1 MKWILAGLAFAL
13 AVGLAVGTTAI
24 RAESARQR
32 LRLEL
37 DYQAISDRVMELGR
51 LSIAQLKEATPER
64 LAASLRR
71 NLARSRAG
79 RAGESAQ
86 S

>member
-37 DYQAISDRVMELGR
+37 DYQAIQDRVLELRR
-51 LSIAQLKEATPER
+51 LSIAQLKDATPER

-71 NLARSRAG
+71 SIANSRAE
-79 RAGESAQ
+79 RAGENSL
-86 S
+86 

>member
-37 DYQAISDRVMELGR
+37 DYQAVQDRVLELRR
-51 LSIAQLKEATPER
+51 LSIAQLKDATPER

-71 NLARSRAG
+71 NITMSRAG
-79 RAGESAQ
+79 RAGENSL
-86 S
+86 

>member
-24 RAESARQR
+24 RAENVRQR
-32 LRLEL
+32 LRIDV
-37 DYQAISDRVMELGR
+37 DYQACWDRKVELDR
-51 LSIAQLKEATPER
+51 LSIAQLKDATPER

-71 NLARSRAG
+71 SIAMSRAE
-79 RAGESAQ
+79 RAGENSL
-86 S
+86 